1 MLILYKTHNQ
11 KKKKI
16 IILSLRLHENKKMS
30 KVMRTR
36 TVLDLVKTLIYVGQ
50 HSTIIICL

>member
-11 KKKKI
+11 KKKI

>member
-11 KKKKI
+11 KTNHNFKPTP
-16 IILSLRLHENKKMS
+16 LENKKMS

>member
-11 KKKKI
+11 KTKI
-16 IILSLRLHENKKMS
+16 IILSLRLHENKKMR